1 MIHYLPPPVPNPPAQ
16 LAPISSPVWSHGEAW
31 WFHSPTLPRQA
42 VSSLVS
48 LLIGVKAVPAPTFQG
63 WSEVLQMPMK
73 YSEQGLAQRVL
84 RRSGIAFPPRAL
96 NLISFHS
103 LLACHRAPVLNS
115 ELRKGSALE
124 PRWYLKRPWRR
135 SLELSGAGGVGGEQS
150 PCVDPGGSP
159 VGKGEWGDGLWG
171 SEAGHVDQ
179 RGRGAGARP
188 CRALRATALGS
199 EFIPK
204 VLGSHRKLESRGV
217 RVQIPQTSLILGF
230 SGRKG

>member
-1 MIHYLPPPVPNPPAQ
+1 MQGQPISLWAAHLLRPQMIHYLPPPVPNPPAQ

-103 LLACHRAPVLNS
+103 LLVCHRAPVLNS

-135 SLELSGAGGVGGEQS
+135 SLELSGAGGVGGLGIPWQS
-150 PCVDPGGSP
+150 SAQDSMLPPQGAWVWFLVRELRSYMPHGS
-159 VGKGEWGDGLWG
+159 VKRERRKERKKGKEKARNCGLY
-171 SEAGHVDQ
+171 
-179 RGRGAGARP
+179 
-188 CRALRATALGS
+188 
-199 EFIPK
+199 
-204 VLGSHRKLESRGV
+204 
-217 RVQIPQTSLILGF
+217 
-230 SGRKG
+230 